1 MKNNSDLFEVSE
13 CNVLNIK
20 MHKVNQWMEVYILK
34 ENIREA
40 SVVMAK
46 CRASHRTYGIRIER
60 KMDNVWH
67 CTWAFQL
74 TEKAGSNEGYGN
86 TMISG
91 RVEIDSEY
99 PGCPYCGGTGWVSCG
114 SCGKLTCDNGEDSR
128 FTCAWCRA
136 SGELQMAETF
146 DLSGGGY

>member
-1 MKNNSDLFEVSE
+1 
-13 CNVLNIK
+13 

-60 KMDNVWH
+60 KRDNVWH

-74 TEKAGSNEGYGN
+74 TEKAGVENRPCFFMFDYAMTITETPSGMAV
-86 TMISG
+86 TVASRLPRISSA
-91 RVEIDSEY
+91 IAIAA
-99 PGCPYCGGTGWVSCG
+99 
-114 SCGKLTCDNGEDSR
+114 SR
-128 FTCAWCRA
+128 LRQTSTR
-136 SGELQMAETF
+136 
-146 DLSGGGY
+146 